1 MGNDLKYV
9 THNAIGPTL
18 EPASEVVAGSVDP
31 TLSKKRDRT
40 DVRTFLAALFSAV
53 MFVTTSVIGA
63 ALLFGALALLIAE
76 PVS

>member
-9 THNAIGPTL
+9 THNAIGADL
-18 EPASEVVAGSVDP
+18 EPASEVVAGSVDAK
-31 TLSKKRDRT
+31 LSPKRDRT
-40 DVRTFLAALFSAV
+40 DVRTFLAALFSAL
-53 MFVTTSVIGA
+53 MLLATSVIGA